1 MKLAM
6 KPVMER
12 TVLIATA
19 LAAPGLIASPAL
31 AVEPSAQHQAA
42 QAYAAGAAAFK
53 AKQYA
58 AALASFERAF
68 KLDPVPILL
77 YNIARCHEE
86 MGNAQEAVTGFRLYL
101 ARAPQAA
108 DRADVERRIRVMEAI
123 LKRQAATP
131 AAPPSA
137 APPSAAPPSAAPAS
151 VAEPAESEW
160 QLPWGIGLASA
171 GGLGVAVG
179 VVFGASARS
188 NEDAHRAAND
198 DATKSARWA
207 DAESDA
213 SIATASTIIGG
224 VLLAG
229 GLGLILWDVLTDTPA
244 AGVDVTPLPGGGAA
258 MGWRIAF

>member
-1 MKLAM
+1 MKLVM
-6 KPVMER
+6 KR
-12 TVLIATA
+12 TALIATV
-19 LAAPGLIASPAL
+19 LVAPGLIASPVL

-58 AALASFERAF
+58 VALASFERAF

-101 ARAPQAA
+101 TRAPQAA

-123 LKRQAATP
+123 LKRQAVA

-137 APPSAAPPSAAPAS
+137 APPSAASASVAPTS
-151 VAEPAESEW
+151 VAEPAESGW

-229 GLGLILWDVLTDTPA
+229 GLGLILWDVLAETPA